1 MADNECKG
9 CIYESTIEEL
19 RRDAERNSNQHRE
32 FYDKFGKHDKDIAI
46 SAERYN
52 NLLSIIGDLKSSVD
66 KMASSIEDLKSKPSK
81 KWENI
86 TTYVLTAIVGGV
98 IAFLFTQLCLK

>member
-19 RRDAERNSNQHRE
+19 KRDAERNSNQHRE

-52 NLLSIIGDLKSSVD
+52 NLLNIIG
-66 KMASSIEDLKSKPSK
+66 DLKSKPSK

-98 IAFLFTQLCLK
+98 IAFLFTQLGLK

>member
-19 RRDAERNSNQHRE
+19 KRDAERNSNQHRE

-52 NLLSIIGDLKSSVD
+52 NLLSIIGDLKTSVD

-81 KWENI
+81 KLENI
-86 TTYVLTAIVGGV
+86 TTYVITAIVGGV
-98 IAFLFTQLCLK
+98 IAFLFTQLGLK

>member
-52 NLLSIIGDLKSSVD
+52 NLLSIIGDLKS
-66 KMASSIEDLKSKPSK
+66 KPSK

-98 IAFLFTQLCLK
+98 IAFLFTQLGLK